1 MSGSSPVVLSLRLFI
16 IFAGTETLG
25 RARAQI
31 KLNYL
36 PDIPRRTSVSA
47 EGEAAA
53 LGRQSWPP
61 DRGSWSREGAAVPAA
76 TGTATPPAVSVPAPS
91 VVGKA

>member
-1 MSGSSPVVLSLRLFI
+1 MKQGDER
-16 IFAGTETLG
+16 E
-25 RARAQI
+25 I

-36 PDIPRRTSVSA
+36 PDIPRRTLVSA

-53 LGRQSWPP
+53 LGRRSWPL
-61 DRGSWSREGAAVPAA
+61 DRGSWLCEGAVGSAVR
-76 TGTATPPAVSVPAPS
+76 GTVIPPAVSVPAPS

>member
-1 MSGSSPVVLSLRLFI
+1 MKQG
-16 IFAGTETLG
+16 GG
-25 RARAQI
+25 RKI

-36 PDIPRRTSVSA
+36 PDIPRRTLISA

-61 DRGSWSREGAAVPAA
+61 DRGSWSCEGAVGSAVR
-76 TGTATPPAVSVPAPS
+76 GMVIPPAVSVPAPS
-91 VVGKA
+91 VVDKV